1 MILRVLPT
9 LCMTLRCLSGDGTGD
24 GGDDDDGLAQL
35 DGDGEGDMSD
45 KEPMTSEESGDEFG
59 SLPDE
64 SGDMKGEE
72 EDKVSRRGK
81 QPLKIAISLE
91 FLFAV
96 EELVLESSP
105 TIHSV
110 ACLKLCRDCTRNT
123 SP

>member
-1 MILRVLPT
+1 MQMQMQNAIQSMPEKSR
-9 LCMTLRCLSGDGTGD
+9 RWAS
-24 GGDDDDGLAQL
+24 
-35 DGDGEGDMSD
+35 
-45 KEPMTSEESGDEFG
+45 
-59 SLPDE
+59 
-64 SGDMKGEE
+64 EE

-96 EELVLESSP
+96 EELFLESSP